1 MRFRIAVVVGFGVF
15 SHLRQRDIAHL
26 DIHAPVAAPDKVAAI
41 DIGEMKGKK
50 HMGAVDHVIAD
61 APVRIVLHAVKDA
74 GEHLRDHRFAQLV
87 LDLRFCLR
95 DGRRSLQERDT
106 SNHHNYS
113 ADKEGS
119 LPAGDD
125 YAHREDNRAQHEDR
139 LPLSARRPAR
149 GDGPLQLR
157 LRYLT
162 FRPVGGAVRQ
172 TAASP
177 GRGRP
182 LPLFCAGLI
191 FEIHARLLSSPQHPS
206 RFPTGGRAA
215 QNCTFTSSRLASSAS
230 KNSRGLRPLA
240 NRLSGNTAMAAL

>member
-1 MRFRIAVVVGFGVF
+1 
-15 SHLRQRDIAHL
+15 
-26 DIHAPVAAPDKVAAI
+26 
-41 DIGEMKGKK
+41 
-50 HMGAVDHVIAD
+50 MGAVDHVVAD

-87 LDLRFCLR
+87 LDFRFCLR
-95 DGRRSLQERDT
+95 DGGRSLQEGDAAD
-106 SNHHNYS
+106 NHDES
-113 ADKEGS
+113 TDKEGS
-119 LPAGDD
+119 LPAGDNQ
-125 YAHREDNRAQHEDR
+125 AHRKDDHAQREDG

-162 FRPVGGAVRQ
+162 FRPVGGVVRQ

-191 FEIHARLLSSPQHPS
+191 FEIHVRLLSSPQHPS